1 MISTSRSQ
9 GDRPSHVLTSEEYP
23 SKVMPAILTSWDLT
37 TLYILLI
44 FFPTNVSNA
53 IAGGAAGI
61 TFWLVG
67 ALLFF
72 VPCAIATAQLST
84 IFPHEGSL
92 YNWAYRIFG
101 SYMSFFV
108 GFCVWLPAP
117 LLLMAT
123 SDLAISYIPGLN
135 SGWLTAP
142 WQQGLA
148 LIAIILI
155 SGFMAAQPHRTVQNI
170 TNATFVL
177 LMIASG
183 LVVVAGIVW
192 LLAGHAPAT
201 SFSQLSDWL
210 ITWDPKTGGNFGLFG
225 VITLGY
231 LGVYLPI
238 TMQAETIAS
247 NAETRRH
254 LIARHLL
261 WGTLIVVLGY
271 VLVTFAVL
279 VVQGP
284 KSAYMLFVLV
294 TTVDTALGKL
304 AGNVVAVCM
313 LGVFCL
319 VTMVYNHIY
328 ARFLMVAGFDRR
340 IPVGIGLLNNN
351 RQPARAIAIQT
362 GTAIFLT
369 VLFFMVIPYLFG
381 SNPADLS
388 LEVYFVGIGAG
399 TILWAFSTIFLF
411 ILILGLYIRDRRALL
426 LHRILP
432 IPVLIASSVIGLITG
447 VVAIVDTALNSW
459 VPLLTNQQWSWIVTG
474 LTAATL
480 MLGAIVSMFATGEAA
495 WQEIEQGAS

>member
-1 MISTSRSQ
+1 MITSSRSQ
-9 GDRPSHVLTSEEYP
+9 GERPPHALTSEEYP
-23 SKVMPAILTSWDLT
+23 GKVMPAVLTSWDLM
-37 TLYILLI
+37 TLYVLLI

-72 VPCAIATAQLST
+72 VPCAIATAQLSI

-101 SYMSFFV
+101 SYMSFFM

-135 SGWLTAP
+135 SSWLTAP

-148 LIAIILI
+148 LCAVILI
-155 SGFMAAQPHRTVQNI
+155 SGFMATQPHRVVQNI

-183 LVVVAGIVW
+183 LVVAAGLVW
-192 LLAGHAPAT
+192 LMTGHAPAT
-201 SFSQLSDWL
+201 SFSRLSDWL

-238 TMQAETIAS
+238 TLQAETIAPNS
-247 NAETRRH
+247 ETRRH
-254 LIARHLL
+254 LILRHLL
-261 WGTLIVVLGY
+261 WGTVIVVLGY
-271 VLVTFAVL
+271 VLVTFSVL
-279 VVQGP
+279 VVEGP
-284 KSAYMLFVLV
+284 KSAYVLFALV

-319 VTMVYNHIY
+319 VTMIYNHIY

-340 IPVGIGLLNNN
+340 IPVGIGLLNRN

-362 GTAIFLT
+362 GAAIFIT
-369 VLFFMVIPYLFG
+369 ILFFMVIPYLFG

-432 IPVLIASSVIGLITG
+432 MPVLLVSAVIGLITG
-447 VVAIVDTALNSW
+447 IIAIVDTALNSW
-459 VPLLTNQQWSWIVTG
+459 IPLLTNQQWSLIVAG

-480 MLGAIVSMFATGEAA
+480 MIGAIISMFATGEAA
-495 WQEIEQGAS
+495 WQEIEQGA

>member
-1 MISTSRSQ
+1 MITSSRSR
-9 GDRPSHVLTSEEYP
+9 GERPPHVLTSEEYP
-23 SKVMPAILTSWDLT
+23 PKVMPAILTSWDLI
-37 TLYILLI
+37 TLYVLLI

-67 ALLFF
+67 AILFF
-72 VPCAIATAQLST
+72 VPCAIVTAQLSV

-92 YNWAYRIFG
+92 YNWAYRTFG

-148 LIAIILI
+148 LSVVILI
-155 SGFMAAQPHRTVQNI
+155 SGFMAVQPHRTVQNI

-183 LVVVAGIVW
+183 LVVLAGIVW
-192 LLAGHAPAT
+192 LLTGHAPAT
-201 SFSQLSDWL
+201 SFSRLSDWL
-210 ITWDPKTGGNFGLFG
+210 ISWDPKTGGNFGLFG

-247 NAETRRH
+247 SAETRRH
-254 LIARHLL
+254 LITRHLL
-261 WGTLIVVLGY
+261 WGTLIVVVSY

-279 VVQGP
+279 VVEGP
-284 KSAYMLFVLV
+284 KSAYVLFALV
-294 TTVDTALGKL
+294 STVDSALGKL

-340 IPVGIGLLNNN
+340 IPVGLGLLNTN
-351 RQPARAIAIQT
+351 RQPARAVAIQT
-362 GTAIFLT
+362 AAAIFIT
-369 VLFFMVIPYLFG
+369 ILFFMVIPYMFG

-426 LHRILP
+426 LNRLVP
-432 IPVLIASSVIGLITG
+432 IPVLLLSAVVGLITG
-447 VVAIVDTALNSW
+447 IVAIIDTALNSW
-459 VPLLTNQQWSWIVTG
+459 VPLLTNQQWSLIVTG

-480 MLGAIVSMFATGEAA
+480 MIGAIISMFATGEAA
-495 WQEIEQGAS
+495 WQEIERGA